1 MRNDPLKSLMSDAAC
16 RSEMLSSVGH
26 QLEKLYSPVISAPMP
41 ERMASLMRQ
50 LSGRPYDSARNADET
65 T

>member
-1 MRNDPLKSLMSDAAC
+1 MKNDPLKSLMSDAAC
-16 RSEMLSSVGH
+16 RSEVLSSVGR
-26 QLEKLYSPVISAPMP
+26 QLEQLYSPVSAPMP

-50 LSGRPYDSARNADET
+50 LSGRSYDSARNADET